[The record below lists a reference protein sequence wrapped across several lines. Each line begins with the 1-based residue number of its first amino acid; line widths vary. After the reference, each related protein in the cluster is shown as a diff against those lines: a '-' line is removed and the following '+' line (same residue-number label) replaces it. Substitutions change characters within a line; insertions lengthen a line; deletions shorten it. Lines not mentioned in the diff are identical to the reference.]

1 MFKSGGFSGENLNAF
16 SQVSA
21 KTRQERLCGCSIEE
35 AFKDKKFHFPL
46 DGFRARHR
54 RPISRHSLVSRG
66 LVAFQRV
73 LRLFFK
79 VTTSRKRPKSFEGDR
94 RTLTTLISC
103 PAFNTWAEETLRQE
117 QPSFVRLLKTSP
129 RLPLRNSKALYSLY
143 GGECPIRGPGFL
155 AAELCVACVNSPC
168 DGIFKASAILR
179 WHSDIP
185 LHCRRAVFKGKRL
198 AILAGRPL
206 YIESLRSLKVLIVR
220 RQMWQAEPK
229 KNRKRFPPRA
239 PSPRF
244 TPYGVEWECLRL
256 FFFFFSRCRHL

>member
-1 MFKSGGFSGENLNAF
+1 MLNRG
-16 SQVSA
+16 SLQGQKVSLSLGRVSSETQASHLPPLACLPRPCCLSTGIAPFLQGHNIA
-21 KTRQERLCGCSIEE
+21 KT
-35 AFKDKKFHFPL
+35 A
-46 DGFRARHR
+46 
-54 RPISRHSLVSRG
+54 
-66 LVAFQRV
+66 
-73 LRLFFK
+73 
-79 VTTSRKRPKSFEGDR
+79 KSFEGDR

-206 YIESLRSLKVLIVR
+206 YIESLRSFKVLIVR

-244 TPYGVEWECLRL
+244 APYGVEWECLRL
-256 FFFFFSRCRHL
+256 FFFFFSRCGHL